1 MDMKYNKS
9 LKDPWVLEV
18 QQWLNKTYGSNP
30 NYGSVAETGQTGWDT
45 IYGIIRAIQ
54 LELKVTDTPVD
65 NFGDGTAAAWDSQV
79 TPNLTIG
86 YKNGNIVTLIDA
98 GFRCKGMGS
107 GKFDDTYSK
116 ENVSALTDLKEA
128 AGFTNPDSKFDS
140 MWARA
145 LFDMSAFVLVPGG
158 DERTRQMQQDLN
170 NKYYQWTGILPCDGI
185 YQRATNTALI
195 YGVQVEEGLGDI
207 ANGVF
212 GPTTQKVYGE
222 IADSHQLSSYPEL
235 VTLIQYA
242 LYQNLINVLPSSV
255 PFSGSIDV
263 ETSFAIGLFQSFLH
277 LNEVE
282 TGYPDLSTAMSLLL
296 SSGNPDRSFTAVDTA
311 EQLTPAQIETLKAA
325 GVKYVGRYLTGTVG
339 SEFKPKYLTLS
350 EANNIIAA
358 EMAIIPLYQD
368 NFPTVDYYTYGQGV
382 SDARSAFEAADN
394 LGFSTDSIIY
404 FAVDVDA
411 LDSDITTNIIPY
423 FNGLFDTMNY
433 NGRYNIG
440 IYGTRNAC
448 KRVVDAG
455 YAVAS
460 YVSNMS
466 TGWSGNLGFSQPASW
481 SFDQFAEPTGGI
493 GTGDGLVMIDK
504 VNVSGA
510 DSGVTSVSKKDPA
523 ISMLRGLGIELIN
536 DILNSEQFE
545 FGKEFVIFEWGI
557 FKLTQTLAAQAQS
570 SDAND
575 FSFKFS
581 IMNGKLDPAFTGQ
594 IEDILGSGIT
604 AKLEG
609 SVSGLTSAI
618 ETGEAEFSGGYK
630 DGVISGSI
638 TFNMTKNTVDGTEI
652 TTSVKYN
659 LEIDLG
665 KIGKP
670 FQDAFD
676 WVNEKVSNEY
686 FQKFIF
692 VFVIMALAVV
702 VFYSGA
708 TITVSALFT
717 MLVSTLTSLMSSIK
731 F

>member
-1 MDMKYNKS
+1 MATRKN
-9 LKDPWVLEV
+9 LGDPWVLEV
-18 QQWLNKTYGSNP
+18 QQWLNKTFGSNP
-30 NYGSVAETGQTGWDT
+30 NYGTVAETGQTGWDT
-45 IYGIIRAIQ
+45 VYGIIRAIQ
-54 LELKVTDTPVD
+54 LELKVTDTPVN
-65 NFGDGTAAAWDSQV
+65 NFGAGTAAAWDNQV
-79 TPNLTIG
+79 TPNLAIG
-86 YKNGNIVTLIDA
+86 YKNGNIVKLIDA

-116 ENVSALTDLKEA
+116 ENVSALTELKKA
-128 AGFTNPDSKFDS
+128 AGFSNPDSKFNS

-212 GPTTQKVYGE
+212 GPTTQKDYGE
-222 IADSHQLSSYPEL
+222 IAGNHQLASYPGL

-255 PFSGSIDV
+255 PFSGSLDV

-277 LNEVE
+277 LKNVE
-282 TGYPDLSTAMSLLL
+282 TGYPDLSTVMSLLL
-296 SSGNPDRSFTAVDTA
+296 SSGDPNRSFTAVDTA
-311 EQLTPAQIETLKAA
+311 AQLTPAQIETLKKA
-325 GVKYVGRYLTGTVG
+325 GIKYVGRYLTGTVG
-339 SEFKPKYLTLS
+339 SEFKPKYLTIG
-350 EANNIIAA
+350 EANNIIGAG
-358 EMAIIPLYQD
+358 MAIIPIYQD

-382 SDARSAFEAADN
+382 SDARSAFAAADN
-394 LGFSTDSIIY
+394 LGFATETVIY

-433 NGRYNIG
+433 NRRYNIG

-448 KRVVDAG
+448 MRVVDAG

-481 SFDQFAEPTGGI
+481 SFDQFDEPADGI
-493 GTGDGLVMIDK
+493 GTGAGLVMIDK
-504 VNVSGA
+504 VNVSGT
-510 DSGVTSVSKKDPA
+510 DSGVTAVSKKDPA
-523 ISMLRGLGIELIN
+523 VSMLRGLGIKLIN
-536 DILNSEQFE
+536 DILDSQQFE

-570 SDAND
+570 PDAQD
-575 FSFKFS
+575 FSLKFS
-581 IMNGKLDPAFTGQ
+581 IMNGKLDPAFIAK
-594 IEDILGSGIT
+594 IEDVLGSGIT
-604 AKLEG
+604 AKLED

-618 ETGEAEFSGGYK
+618 ETGDAEFSGGYK
-630 DGVISGSI
+630 DGVVSGSI

-670 FQDAFD
+670 FQDVLD
-676 WVNEKVSNEY
+676 WIQSTVGNSV
-686 FQKFIF
+686 FGWFLFVLFII
-692 VFVIMALAVV
+692 VCAGAVMYAGTALTS
-702 VFYSGA
+702 YEI
-708 TITVSALFT
+708 ITLIVSAVTFLA
-717 MLVSTLTSLMSSIK
+717 SSIK

>member
-1 MDMKYNKS
+1 MKYNKS

-79 TPNLTIG
+79 TPNLAIG

-116 ENVSALTDLKEA
+116 ENVSALADLKEA
-128 AGFTNPDSKFDS
+128 AGFINPDSKFDS

-170 NKYYQWTGILPCDGI
+170 NKYYRWTGILPCDGI

-255 PFSGSIDV
+255 PFSGSLDV

-296 SSGNPDRSFTAVDTA
+296 SSGDPNRSFTAVDTA
-311 EQLTPAQIETLKAA
+311 EQLTPAQIETLRTA
-325 GVKYVGRYLTGTVG
+325 GIKYVGRYLTGTVG
-339 SEFKPKYLTLS
+339 SEFKPKYLTIG
-350 EANNIIAA
+350 EANNIIGAG
-358 EMAIIPLYQD
+358 MSIIPIYQD

-423 FNGLFDTMNY
+423 FNGLFDTMKY
-433 NGRYNIG
+433 NNRYNIG

-448 KRVVDAG
+448 MRVVDEG

-460 YVSNMS
+460 FVSNMS
-466 TGWSGNLGFSQPASW
+466 TGWSGNLGFSQPPSW
-481 SFDQFAEPTGGI
+481 AFDQFAEPTGGI
-493 GTGDGLVMIDK
+493 GSGDGLVMIDK
-504 VNVSGA
+504 VNVSGV

-523 ISMLRGLGIELIN
+523 VSMLRGLGIELIN
-536 DILNSEQFE
+536 DILNSEQF
-545 FGKEFVIFEWGI
+545 EFVIFEWGI

-581 IMNGKLDPAFTGQ
+581 IMNGKFDPAFTGQ
-594 IEDILGSGIT
+594 IEDVLGSGIT
-604 AKLEG
+604 AQIEN
-609 SVSGLTSAI
+609 SVSGLTGAI
-618 ETGEAEFSGGYK
+618 ETGDAEFSGGYK
-630 DGVISGSI
+630 EGVISGSI
-638 TFNMTKNTVDGTEI
+638 TFNMTRNTVDGTEI

-670 FQDAFD
+670 FQDALD
-676 WVNEKVSNEY
+676 WIKGKVSNEFLGY
-686 FQKFIF
+686 FLFAILVIVLAGVAISSGVSITAVAAFSFI
-692 VFVIMALAVV
+692 
-702 VFYSGA
+702 
-708 TITVSALFT
+708 
-717 MLVSTLTSLMSSIK
+717 VSTLTSLMSSIK

>member
-1 MDMKYNKS
+1 MAARKN
-9 LKDPWVLEV
+9 LGDPWVLEV
-18 QQWLNKTYGSNP
+18 QQWLNKTFGSNP
-30 NYGSVAETGQTGWDT
+30 NYGTVAETGQTGWDT
-45 IYGIIRAIQ
+45 VYGIIRAIQ
-54 LELKVTDTPVD
+54 LELKVTDTPVN
-65 NFGDGTAAAWDSQV
+65 NFGAGTAAAWDNQV
-79 TPNLTIG
+79 TPNLAIG
-86 YKNGNIVTLIDA
+86 YKNGNIVKLIDA
-98 GFRCKGMGS
+98 GFRCKGMGA

-116 ENVSALTDLKEA
+116 ENVSALIELKKA
-128 AGFTNPDSKFDS
+128 AGFSKPDSKFNS

-212 GPTTQKVYGE
+212 GPTTQKDYGE
-222 IADSHQLSSYPEL
+222 IAGNHQLASYPGL

-255 PFSGSIDV
+255 PFSGSLDV

-277 LNEVE
+277 LKNVE
-282 TGYPDLSTAMSLLL
+282 TGYPDLSTVMSLLL
-296 SSGNPDRSFTAVDTA
+296 SSGDPNRSFTAVDTA
-311 EQLTPAQIETLKAA
+311 AQLTPAQIETLKKA
-325 GVKYVGRYLTGTVG
+325 GIKYVGRYLTGTVG
-339 SEFKPKYLTLS
+339 SEFKPKYLTIG
-350 EANNIIAA
+350 EANNIIGAG
-358 EMAIIPLYQD
+358 MAIIPIYQD

-382 SDARSAFEAADN
+382 SDARSAFAAADN

-433 NGRYNIG
+433 NRRYNIG

-448 KRVVDAG
+448 MRVVDAG

-481 SFDQFAEPTGGI
+481 SFDQFDEPADGI
-493 GTGDGLVMIDK
+493 GTGAGLVMIDK
-504 VNVSGA
+504 VNVSGT
-510 DSGVTSVSKKDPA
+510 DSGVTAVSKKDPA
-523 ISMLRGLGIELIN
+523 VSMLRGLGIKLIN
-536 DILNSEQFE
+536 DILDSQQFE

-570 SDAND
+570 PDAQD
-575 FSFKFS
+575 FSLKFS
-581 IMNGKLDPAFTGQ
+581 IMNGKLDPAFTAK
-594 IEDILGSGIT
+594 IEDVLGSGIT
-604 AKLEG
+604 AKLED

-618 ETGEAEFSGGYK
+618 ETGDAEFSGGYK

-676 WVNEKVSNEY
+676 WIESIVSNEY
-686 FQKFIF
+686 FQKFIVVLGLILVAGF
-692 VFVIMALAVV
+692 VVSGGVSITAAAAFSVI
-702 VFYSGA
+702 
-708 TITVSALFT
+708 I
-717 MLVSTLTSLMSSIK
+717 STLTSLMSSIK

>member
-1 MDMKYNKS
+1 MGT
-9 LKDPWVLEV
+9 LKNLGDPWVLEV
-18 QQWLNKTYGSNP
+18 QQWLNKTFGSNP
-30 NYGSVAETGQTGWDT
+30 NYGTVAETGQTGWDT
-45 IYGIIRAIQ
+45 VYGIIRAIQ
-54 LELKVTDTPVD
+54 LELKVTDTPVN
-65 NFGDGTAAAWDSQV
+65 NFGAGTAAAWDNQV
-79 TPNLTIG
+79 TPNLAIG
-86 YKNGNIVTLIDA
+86 YKNENIVKLIDA

-116 ENVSALTDLKEA
+116 ENVSALTELKKA
-128 AGFTNPDSKFDS
+128 AGFSKPDSKFNS

-145 LFDMSAFVLVPGG
+145 LFDMSAFVLVSGG

-212 GPTTQKVYGE
+212 GPTTQKDYGE
-222 IADSHQLSSYPEL
+222 IAGNHQLASYPGL

-255 PFSGSIDV
+255 PFSGSLDV

-277 LNEVE
+277 LKDVE
-282 TGYPDLSTAMSLLL
+282 TGYPDLSTVMSLLL
-296 SSGNPDRSFTAVDTA
+296 SSGDPNRSFTAVDTA
-311 EQLTPAQIETLKAA
+311 AQLTPAQIGTLKKA
-325 GVKYVGRYLTGTVG
+325 GIKYVGRYLTGTVG
-339 SEFKPKYLTLS
+339 SEFKPKYLTIG
-350 EANNIIAA
+350 EANNIIGAG
-358 EMAIIPLYQD
+358 MAIIPIYQD
-368 NFPTVDYYTYGQGV
+368 NSPTVDYYTYGQGV
-382 SDARSAFEAADN
+382 SDARSAFAAADN
-394 LGFSTDSIIY
+394 LGFATETIIY

-433 NGRYNIG
+433 NRRYNIG

-448 KRVVDAG
+448 MRVVDAG

-481 SFDQFAEPTGGI
+481 SFDQFDEPADGI
-493 GTGDGLVMIDK
+493 GTGAGLVMIDK
-504 VNVSGA
+504 VNVSGT
-510 DSGVTSVSKKDPA
+510 DSGVTAVSKKDPA
-523 ISMLRGLGIELIN
+523 VSMLRGLGINLIN
-536 DILNSEQFE
+536 DILDSQQFE

-570 SDAND
+570 SDAQD
-575 FSFKFS
+575 FSLKFS
-581 IMNGKLDPAFTGQ
+581 IMNGKLDPAFTAK
-594 IEDILGSGIT
+594 IEDVLGSGIT
-604 AKLEG
+604 AKLED

-618 ETGEAEFSGGYK
+618 ETGDAEFSGGYK

-670 FQDAFD
+670 FQDVLD
-676 WVNEKVSNEY
+676 WIQSTVGNSV
-686 FQKFIF
+686 FGWFLFVLFII
-692 VFVIMALAVV
+692 VCAGAVMYAGAALTS
-702 VFYSGA
+702 YEI
-708 TITVSALFT
+708 ITLIVSAVTFLA
-717 MLVSTLTSLMSSIK
+717 SSIK

>member
-1 MDMKYNKS
+1 MNDNKIGM
-9 LKDPWVLEV
+9 KDPWVLEV

-30 NYGSVAETGQTGWDT
+30 NYGSVAETGQTGWET

-65 NFGDGTAAAWDSQV
+65 NFGDGTAAAWDSKV
-79 TPNLTIG
+79 TPNLAVG

-170 NKYYQWTGILPCDGI
+170 NKYHQWTGILPCDGI

-222 IADSHQLSSYPEL
+222 IADNHQLSSYPEL

-255 PFSGSIDV
+255 PFSGSLDV

-296 SSGNPDRSFTAVDTA
+296 SSGDPNRSFTAVDTA
-311 EQLTPAQIETLKAA
+311 EQLTPAKIETLKTA
-325 GVKYVGRYLTGTVG
+325 GIKYVGRYLTGTVG
-339 SEFKPKYLTLS
+339 SEFKPKYLTIG
-350 EANNIIAA
+350 EANNIIEAG
-358 EMAIIPLYQD
+358 MAIIPLYQD

-404 FAVDVDA
+404 FAVDIDA

-423 FNGLFDTMNY
+423 FNGLFDTMKY
-433 NGRYNIG
+433 NRRYNIG

-448 KRVVDAG
+448 MRVVDAG

-481 SFDQFAEPTGGI
+481 AFDQFAEPTGGI
-493 GTGDGLVMIDK
+493 GSGDGLVMIDK
-504 VNVSGA
+504 VNVSGI
-510 DSGVTSVSKKDPA
+510 DSGVTAVSKKDPA
-523 ISMLRGLGIELIN
+523 VSMLRGLGIELIN

-575 FSFKFS
+575 FSFKFG
-581 IMNGKLDPAFTGQ
+581 IMNGKFDPAFTGQ
-594 IEDILGSGIT
+594 IEDVLGSGIT
-604 AKLEG
+604 AQLEN
-609 SVSGLTSAI
+609 SVSGLTGAI
-618 ETGEAEFSGGYK
+618 ETGDAEFSGGYK
-630 DGVISGSI
+630 EGVIYCSI
-638 TFNMTKNTVDGTEI
+638 TFNMTRNTVDGTEI

-676 WVNEKVSNEY
+676 WIQSTVSNEY
-686 FQKFIF
+686 FQKFVVVLGLILLAG
-692 VFVIMALAVV
+692 FVIS
-702 VFYSGA
+702 SGVS
-708 TITVSALFT
+708 ITAAAAFT
-717 MLVSTLTSLMSSIK
+717 FIVTTLTSLMSSIG